1 MLVKKIGLI
10 ALLGCVL
17 LLSAFLTKDDNECS
31 ILHKGTFTYAKGSV
45 KVKIKGNSHTEY
57 HNNGKYIIQSS
68 IEWVNECEYN
78 TTLQKVTL
86 PNFPYE
92 VGTVMNVNINK
103 VVGKIIY
110 YTASIGDKS
119 FNGEFLKVK

>member
-1 MLVKKIGLI
+1 MKNICSI
-10 ALLGCVL
+10 ALLSCIL
-17 LLSAFLTKDDNECS
+17 YLSSFVISNGDNCE
-31 ILHKGTFTYAKGSV
+31 ILHKGIFTYAKGTV
-45 KVKIKGNSHTEY
+45 KVKIKGDSHTEY
-57 HNNGKYIIQSS
+57 HDNGKYIIQSS

-119 FNGEFLKVK
+119 FNGEFLKVN